1 VLKQYCATCHSD
13 RVKAG
18 GLVIDPAAV
27 SNVGTDADR
36 WEKVVRKLRTQ
47 AMPPPGAPRP
57 DAASYERVAS
67 FLESELDRVEAA
79 KPHLGKL
86 PLAHRLSR
94 TEYRNA
100 VRDLLALESLPSEVS
115 VDYLL
120 PPDNISSGFDNIA
133 DLLFVS
139 PSNMERY
146 LDAARKI
153 SRLAV
158 GDPAMPVMVNIH
170 KLDPEHPQD
179 ERVDDL
185 SVGTRGGIA
194 VRSEFPVDGTYIVKV
209 DVGAANGHQ
218 LEITVDG
225 ERVALRALGGG
236 RGGPTVDAPPGQ
248 PDPADP
254 DPTPPSNAR
263 PAVQGR
269 GAGPADGGGSGG
281 SGGAAGA
288 GAGRAGG
295 ARGGGGRAGGRGGG
309 APAGPLEF
317 PLTLKAGPKLIGV
330 AFVQRTDARDESTLR
345 PRMRSRGTQPAINS
359 VTISGP
365 YNVTGSGDSPSRR
378 RIFVCRPGSA
388 AEELP
393 CARRILSTLARRA
406 YRRPST
412 EADLKDLLPFY
423 AQGRKSNFDLG
434 IQKALERLLVS
445 SQFLFRIE
453 REPSTVAAGA
463 PYRVSDLELASR
475 LSFFIWSSIPDDE
488 LLDAAVA
495 GRLTDPK
502 SLEQQV
508 RRMLA
513 DRRSESLV
521 TNFAAQW
528 LYLRDI
534 AAKQPDEILF
544 ADFDETLRAAMLRET
559 ELFVDSVLRENRSV
573 LDLLTANY
581 TFLNERLARHYGV
594 PNIKGSWF
602 RRVTFPRAVSAVD
615 CSGREAS

>member
-1 VLKQYCATCHSD
+1 MFYRGLRSGPAQAGHYVIAVAAGLLVSAGIWRAEPVVAQVPAAAATPGTSSAAVLKQYCATCHSD

-67 FLESELDRVEAA
+67 FLESELDRVETA

-185 SVGTRGGIA
+185 PIGTRGGIA

-218 LEITVDG
+218 LEVTVDG

-269 GAGPADGGGSGG
+269 GAGPVDDSGG
-281 SGGAAGA
+281 AGGAAGVA
-288 GAGRAGG
+288 GAR
-295 ARGGGGRAGGRGGG
+295 GGRAGGRGG
-309 APAGPLEF
+309 
-317 PLTLKAGPKLIGV
+317 
-330 AFVQRTDARDESTLR
+330 
-345 PRMRSRGTQPAINS
+345 
-359 VTISGP
+359 
-365 YNVTGSGDSPSRR
+365 
-378 RIFVCRPGSA
+378 
-388 AEELP
+388 
-393 CARRILSTLARRA
+393 
-406 YRRPST
+406 
-412 EADLKDLLPFY
+412 
-423 AQGRKSNFDLG
+423 
-434 IQKALERLLVS
+434 
-445 SQFLFRIE
+445 
-453 REPSTVAAGA
+453 
-463 PYRVSDLELASR
+463 
-475 LSFFIWSSIPDDE
+475 
-488 LLDAAVA
+488 
-495 GRLTDPK
+495 
-502 SLEQQV
+502 
-508 RRMLA
+508 
-513 DRRSESLV
+513 
-521 TNFAAQW
+521 
-528 LYLRDI
+528 
-534 AAKQPDEILF
+534 
-544 ADFDETLRAAMLRET
+544 
-559 ELFVDSVLRENRSV
+559 
-573 LDLLTANY
+573 
-581 TFLNERLARHYGV
+581 
-594 PNIKGSWF
+594 
-602 RRVTFPRAVSAVD
+602 
-615 CSGREAS
+615 